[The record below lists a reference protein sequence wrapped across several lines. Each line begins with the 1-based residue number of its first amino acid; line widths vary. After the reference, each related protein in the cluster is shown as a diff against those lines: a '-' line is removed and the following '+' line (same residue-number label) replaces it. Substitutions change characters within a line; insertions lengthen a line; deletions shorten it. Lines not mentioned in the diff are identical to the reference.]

1 MKVYKTKGFAK
12 FTRKKKINDSLLC
25 EAVKRAERGLIDADL
40 GNGLIKQRIPRP
52 NEGRSGG
59 YRAFIAY
66 QVGDL
71 TVFIYGFAKN
81 EQDNINDA
89 ELEELHKIV
98 GSTIRLDDDKIAQ
111 LVELEEWIEV
121 KYDE

>member
-1 MKVYKTKGFAK
+1 MQVYKTKGFAK

-25 EAVKRAERGLIDADL
+25 EAVERAERGLIDADL
-40 GNGLIKQRIPRP
+40 GDGLIKQRIPRP

-71 TVFIYGFAKN
+71 MVFIYGFAKN
-81 EQDNINDA
+81 EQDNINDL

-98 GSTIRLDDDKIAQ
+98 GSALKLDNEKIEN
-111 LVELEEWIEV
+111 LVEIGEWIEV
-121 KYDE
+121 NCDD

>member
-1 MKVYKTKGFAK
+1 VQVYKTKGFAK

-25 EAVKRAERGLIDADL
+25 EAVERAERGLIDADL
-40 GNGLIKQRIPRP
+40 GDGLIKQRIPRP

-71 TVFIYGFAKN
+71 MVFIYGLVN
-81 EQDNINDA
+81 
-89 ELEELHKIV
+89 LKIDM
-98 GSTIRLDDDKIAQ
+98 ILF
-111 LVELEEWIEV
+111 
-121 KYDE
+121 